1 MAMHSK
7 HKIKIAFFYQ
17 YYILLSS
24 QTRPPRRESF
34 EDGAAAQNKATPATG
49 AARDTLNFD
58 PARDREMQVS
68 SDDQRITDA
77 LGRHV
82 SKRAQRRWIK
92 GAAVAGVN

>member
-7 HKIKIAFFYQ
+7 QKIKIAFFYQ
-17 YYILLSS
+17 YYKSS
-24 QTRPPRRESF
+24 QTRPPRRASF
-34 EDGAAAQNKATPATG
+34 EDGAAAAQNKATPATE

-58 PARDREMQVS
+58 PARAREMQVS

>member
-1 MAMHSK
+1 MHSK

-24 QTRPPRRESF
+24 QTRPPRRASF
-34 EDGAAAQNKATPATG
+34 EDGAAAAQNKATPATG

-58 PARDREMQVS
+58 PARAREMQVS

-82 SKRAQRRWIK
+82 SKRA
-92 GAAVAGVN
+92 